1 MATITTLANELSSGL
16 PVSQDANVK
25 KAYQYWVE
33 IDLAD
38 AVTAKGSALA
48 AADVIEAIRIPP
60 NTLVEFVWA
69 KKVTA
74 MTGTSADLTFDIGFT
89 GGDVDNYV
97 DGWDFDGAAVNS
109 YSTPLGVQEPVI
121 VTTSDT
127 IDILIA
133 TQTGTVTGGKLI
145 VGAQLVDID
154 YTAPRGG
161 IAQPK
166 S

>member
-1 MATITTLANELSSGL
+1 MATVNLANVLSAGTS
-16 PVSQDANVK
+16 PSQDANVK
-25 KAYQYWVE
+25 KAYQFWVE
-33 IDLAD
+33 IDLAE
-38 AVTAKGSALA
+38 AAASKGSALA
-48 AADVIEAIRIPP
+48 QGDVIEALRVPP

-69 KKVTA
+69 KKVSA
-74 MTGTSADLTFDIGFT
+74 MTGTSTDLTFDIGFT

-97 DGWDFDGAAVNS
+97 DGWDFDGAAVGS

-121 VTTSDT
+121 VSTSDT
-127 IDILIA
+127 IDILFV

-154 YTAPRGG
+154 YTAARGG